1 MHSELAASL
10 AWRCGIWRNSE
21 LIAISSIS
29 SGRFQICS
37 AFYFACVH
45 SGISSEQPL
54 WHGRQCPV
62 LPQMK
67 CRLQVDF
74 YFFFDT
80 KANHDTYSRPLFE
93 LPIRFALS
101 GTSVHNLASL
111 ISIVKVPDLYMSLPC
126 KRHVQGPP
134 MLFFSCRTV
143 PWLTS
148 YQANRSGRSGR

>member
-54 WHGRQCPV
+54 WHGQQCPV

-111 ISIVKVPDLYMSLPC
+111 ISIIKVPDLYMSLPC
-126 KRHVQGPP
+126 KNMSKVRQC
-134 MLFFSCRTV
+134 FFF
-143 PWLTS
+143 L
-148 YQANRSGRSGR
+148 